1 MPSSPN
7 PRDSALLIRAAA
19 FAAER
24 HRRQRRRD
32 AEASPYINHPI
43 ALADVLANEGG
54 IDDPVVLC
62 AALLHDTI
70 EDTETTAA
78 EIEAAFGPRIAAV
91 VIEVSDDRGL
101 SKSERKRLQIEHAAR
116 ASREPT
122 RNDRIDCRMPS
133 DCSTK
138 YTSSPAPDQAAGRSA
153 HSGIGRFAR
162 IGRRMLVETWVVSS
176 VFRFR
181 TWSLVSPGA
190 VPRWRNAIEAPSGD
204 STNEVSALLFSGRSS
219 RLIRRGAPLPSTGT
233 RKSAI
238 RRPVPTGRSSEAPRG
253 DRRPSRRRT
262 STGRRSAGRTP
273 PTAGSARSAERCR
286 RSAR

>member
-101 SKSERKRLQIEHAAR
+101 SKSERKRLQIEYAAR
-116 ASREPT
+116 ASREAQWVKLADKICNL
-122 RNDRIDCRMPS
+122 RDLLA
-133 DCSTK
+133 
-138 YTSSPAPDQAAGRSA
+138 APPQDWPPERKREYFAWSAQVVAG
-153 HSGIGRFAR
+153 
-162 IGRRMLVETWVVSS
+162 L
-176 VFRFR
+176 
-181 TWSLVSPGA
+181 
-190 VPRWRNAIEAPSGD
+190 
-204 STNEVSALLFSGRSS
+204 
-219 RLIRRGAPLPSTGT
+219 RGAH
-233 RKSAI
+233 
-238 RRPVPTGRSSEAPRG
+238 PTLEAVFDG
-253 DRRPSRRRT
+253 LL
-262 STGRRSAGRTP
+262 
-273 PTAGSARSAERCR
+273 ARVDEL
-286 RSAR
+286 